1 MRTCLV
7 VDPSNVV
14 RKVACRIF
22 ESMQYVTGEA
32 ETGPQAMEKCIASMP
47 DAILIDGHMPGLVA
61 TEFLASLRAL
71 PNGSKPTILYCTTEN
86 DSSELARAVGR
97 RRRLH
102 PEAVRSRKHPPQAD
116 LGRSQVLSRQ
126 RRFTMR
132 RCR

>member
-32 ETGPQAMEKCIASMP
+32 ESAPQAMEKCMASMP
-47 DAILIDGHMPGLVA
+47 DAILLDGHMPDVVA
-61 TEFLASLRAL
+61 TELLASLRAL

-86 DSSELARAVGR
+86 DSSELARALAAGADDYILKPFDR
-97 RRRLH
+97 ESIRLKLGST
-102 PEAVRSRKHPPQAD
+102 AVKS
-116 LGRSQVLSRQ
+116 
-126 RRFTMR
+126 
-132 RCR
+132 

>member
-32 ETGPQAMEKCIASMP
+32 ETAPQAMEKCMASMP
-47 DAILIDGHMPGLVA
+47 DAILLDGHMPDVVA
-61 TEFLASLRAL
+61 TELLASLRAL

-86 DSSELARAVGR
+86 DPSELARALSAGADDYILKPFDR
-97 RRRLH
+97 ESIRLKLTS
-102 PEAVRSRKHPPQAD
+102 PGVKS
-116 LGRSQVLSRQ
+116 
-126 RRFTMR
+126 
-132 RCR
+132 

>member
-7 VDPSNVV
+7 VDTSNVV

-22 ESMQYVTGEA
+22 ESVHYVTGEA
-32 ETGPQAMEKCIASMP
+32 ETAPQAMEKCMASMP
-47 DAILIDGHMPGLVA
+47 DAILLDGLMPDVVA
-61 TEFLASLRAL
+61 TELLASLRAL

-86 DSSELARAVGR
+86 DSSELGRGVGR

-116 LGRSQVLSRQ
+116 VRRPEGMSRQ
-126 RRFTMR
+126 HRFTMR
-132 RCR
+132 RYR